1 MLKQPN
7 IRYLT
12 DIYFDVGA
20 VSVLKPLLEKYE
32 IKRPLIVTDKVLAQ
46 LGMIAALQLRDACV
60 FDTVETNP
68 TQAMAEEAAA
78 FYTKNNCN
86 GIIAYGGGS
95 PIDLAKCAA
104 ILINHHLPLESF
116 AISSGGASK
125 ITNDIPPL
133 IAIPTTA
140 GSGSEVGRAA
150 LITNREGKK
159 FGIISDHIIP
169 RASICDP
176 ELTVSMP
183 PVLTA
188 ATGMDAISHCVECFC
203 SPRFNPVADAI
214 ALSGLER
221 GMNNIIPATSRGDL
235 KFRAS
240 MMMCSLEGGLS
251 FQKGLGAVHSLSHP
265 LGGLTSKKLH
275 HGTLNAIFLP
285 HVLKFNFDFCMDKM
299 QAIAERLNITDPS
312 AIPGTFEKLIGDLGL
327 PSKLRDLGLTKHDLQ
342 PLAEKAY
349 SDHCTPTNPRPVSVE
364 DFERLYHE
372 SW

>member
-1 MLKQPN
+1 MLTQPN

-12 DIYFDVGA
+12 DIYFEAGA
-20 VSVLKPLLEKYE
+20 VSILKPLLEKYE
-32 IKRPLIVTDKVLAQ
+32 IKRPLVITDKFLLQ
-46 LGMIAALQLRDACV
+46 LGMIKALQLHNASV
-60 FDTVETNP
+60 FDNVETNP
-68 TQAMAEEAAA
+68 TQEMAEEAAA
-78 FYTKNNCN
+78 FYTTN
-86 GIIAYGGGS
+86 GCDGIVAYGGGS

-104 ILINHHLPLESF
+104 ILIHHHLPLESF
-116 AISSGGASK
+116 AISAGGASK
-125 ITNDIPPL
+125 ITNNIPPL

-150 LITNREGKK
+150 LVTTKEGKK

-169 RASICDP
+169 RASICDVQ
-176 ELTVSMP
+176 LTVSMP

-214 ALSGLER
+214 ALSGLAR
-221 GMNNIIPATSRGDL
+221 GVNNIVPATTKGDL
-235 KFRAS
+235 NSRAA

-265 LGGLTSKKLH
+265 PGGLTSKKLH

-285 HVLKFNFDFCMDKM
+285 HVLKFNFDFCIDKM
-299 QAIAERLNITDPS
+299 QTIAERLNIEDVSEIPS
-312 AIPGTFEKLIGDLGL
+312 VFEKLIREVGF
-327 PSKLRDLGLTKHDLQ
+327 PVRLRDLGVTKRDLE

-349 SDHCTPTNPRPVSVE
+349 NDHCTPTNPRPMRVE
-364 DFERLYHE
+364 DFVRLYDE
-372 SW
+372 TW